1 MPFLFRMILNTLF
14 TVLRKLDSIPRFVF
28 YNSTHMNTKI
38 FILALVSAIALSSC
52 KKEGCTDEAA
62 TNYNSKAK
70 KDDGS
75 CEYPSIDPAYTI
87 PTTYSFND
95 GNGNST
101 VSFSG
106 QTERLNQLDELI
118 TKIKTGRTGV
128 LSAQDLQDMFANTG
142 GNGNGNFS
150 FSSTKQLRDKAFSLD
165 VTMIE
170 TLLNDAATASLSN
183 ASAASDG
190 QAGVLT
196 SGTSSYL
203 FDANGRD
210 MAEMVEKSVMGAVFM
225 YQALNVY
232 FGDGKMNVDNTTAVN
247 AGAGEYYTA
256 MEHHWDEAFG
266 YFGVDINFPAVA
278 ADRFWGEY
286 CQKQNAT
293 LNSNAD
299 MMNNFLKGRAAIGG
313 NIIADRDAAITAIRT
328 EWEDI
333 SANQAIAYLNSAI
346 GYFGNDDA
354 KFLHALTEV
363 YGFAWNL
370 RYAADSTRRM
380 SISEHADLM
389 NLFGTNFWSL
399 TVSDLNTIK
408 STIQAKY

>member
-1 MPFLFRMILNTLF
+1 
-14 TVLRKLDSIPRFVF
+14 
-28 YNSTHMNTKI
+28 MNTKI
-38 FILALVSAIALSSC
+38 FTLALTSLIAFSSC
-52 KKEGCTDEAA
+52 KKDGCTDSAA
-62 TNYNSKAK
+62 TNYNEKAK

-75 CEYPSIDPAYTI
+75 CEYLSAEPAYTI
-87 PTTYSFND
+87 PSTYSFTD

-118 TKIKTGRTGV
+118 TKIKTGSTGV

-142 GNGNGNFS
+142 GNGSGNFS
-150 FSSTKQLRDKAFSLD
+150 FSSTKQLRDKTFSLD
-165 VTMIE
+165 VALIE
-170 TLLNDAATASLSN
+170 SLLNDAATASISN
-183 ASAASDG
+183 ASVASDG

-210 MAEMVEKSVMGAVFM
+210 MAEIVEKSVMGAVFM

-247 AGAGEYYTA
+247 TGASEYYTL

-266 YFGVDINFPAVA
+266 YFGVDVNFPAVV

-299 MMNNFLKGRAAIGG
+299 MMNNFLKGRAAISG
-313 NIIADRDAAITAIRT
+313 NVIADRDAAITAIRT
-328 EWEDI
+328 KWEDI
-333 SANQAIAYLNSAI
+333 SANQAIAYINSAI
-346 GYFGNDDA
+346 GYFGNDEA
-354 KFLHALTEV
+354 KYLHVLSEV
-363 YGFAWNL
+363 YGFAWNI

-380 SISEHADLM
+380 SISEHTDLM

-399 TVSDLNTIK
+399 SVADLNTIK
-408 STIQAKY
+408 ATIQAKY